1 MVESTLEIRRRADM
15 NSHQIMRFE
24 LGYPETIVACVTGCD
39 KVLCHGSKTSTF
51 HFCHILPKCFE
62 DTICVRLSN
71 NANNIF
77 PSTELI
83 HKNMELYQNI
93 PNMTVRFERRFN
105 DHFDEY
111 TIIFNQELPLF
122 HELRAFIGAVDAEPR
137 RVLFATGSRP
147 FLDLHHRAFQEH
159 LHHLRH

>member
-111 TIIFNQELPLF
+111 VRFRGISRSVTRTVS
-122 HELRAFIGAVDAEPR
+122 RAGGAFRSLVVFP
-137 RVLFATGSRP
+137 
-147 FLDLHHRAFQEH
+147 
-159 LHHLRH
+159 

>member
-1 MVESTLEIRRRADM
+1 MS
-15 NSHQIMRFE
+15 NSSEQGVTMLMAFA
-24 LGYPETIVACVTGCD
+24 IVADRYTRSDEGHPRCPLSFQ
-39 KVLCHGSKTSTF
+39 VLCHGSKTSTF

-62 DTICVRLSN
+62 ATVCIRLSN

-93 PNMTVRFERRFN
+93 PNMTVKFERRFN

-111 TIIFNQELPLF
+111 VINFSPALPSLN
-122 HELRAFIGAVDAEPR
+122 ELRASMGAIDAQPR
-137 RVLFATGSRP
+137 RMLFATGSRP
-147 FLDLHHRAFQEH
+147 FLDLHYQDTRIDCLSSH
-159 LHHLRH
+159 